1 MVNQNKNIGN
11 LPGYTELVHDWQN
24 LQKKMTDGFTSRE
37 DWYDW
42 MIQLHAVSLNKVPE
56 NINRLFMSY
65 EFFETMFN
73 QLTGKD
79 EKNRIAREL
88 LLGSLIKRSVPEA
101 FGMYATRAQE
111 INVAEK
117 GDNFLRGEEP

>member
-111 INVAEK
+111 IEK
-117 GDNFLRGEEP
+117 NEHHYVEVEE

>member
-1 MVNQNKNIGN
+1 MKTENKNIGN

-24 LQKKMTDGFTSRE
+24 LQRKMTDGFTSRE

-111 INVAEK
+111 IEK
-117 GDNFLRGEEP
+117 NEHHYVEVEE

>member
-65 EFFETMFN
+65 EFFETMYT